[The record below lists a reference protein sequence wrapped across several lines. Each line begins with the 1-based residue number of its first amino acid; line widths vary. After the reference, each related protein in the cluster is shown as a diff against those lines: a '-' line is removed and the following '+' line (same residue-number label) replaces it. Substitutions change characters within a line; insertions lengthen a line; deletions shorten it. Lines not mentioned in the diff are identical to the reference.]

1 MKKKLIILG
10 ALAALATG
18 MSATDYNSLVFTLT
32 DGTTQSITAT
42 GLNITC
48 AEGTLTVTDGTNSL
62 SLPLAS
68 LTKMEFSE
76 AEATGIS
83 DIRLD
88 DLRPADGIT
97 IYDLNGRQMQRGRKL
112 PQGTY
117 IMKTNGTTI
126 KVQVRQ

>member
-18 MSATDYNSLVFTLT
+18 MSATDNNSLVFTLT

-76 AEATGIS
+76 AEATGII

-97 IYDLNGRQMQRGRKL
+97 IYDLNGRQMQQGRKL